1 MILICIR
8 RNPTQSL
15 TRGARASIARRA
27 SFASSRLARQRKVSS
42 KRECFV
48 VWIICQSVG
57 ERLKFGSCAEACNKG
72 GEGPSKEMREEKN
85 VEEGGKTECEE
96 ERKKGY
102 EGGGGW
108 GSRTWPVQKNG
119 NVKLAEQKMV
129 KREKRKQTVLLF
141 YWIYRTRESKPGV

>member
-1 MILICIR
+1 MLRCVDYL
-8 RNPTQSL
+8 SE
-15 TRGARASIARRA
+15 
-27 SFASSRLARQRKVSS
+27 F
-42 KRECFV
+42 
-48 VWIICQSVG
+48 G

-108 GSRTWPVQKNG
+108 ESRTWPVQKNG
-119 NVKLAEQKMV
+119 NVKLAEQKMA

>member
-1 MILICIR
+1 MDYL
-8 RNPTQSL
+8 SE
-15 TRGARASIARRA
+15 
-27 SFASSRLARQRKVSS
+27 F
-42 KRECFV
+42 
-48 VWIICQSVG
+48 G

-108 GSRTWPVQKNG
+108 VG
-119 NVKLAEQKMV
+119 EQDVACTK
-129 KREKRKQTVLLF
+129 KRQCEV
-141 YWIYRTRESKPGV
+141 G